1 MPDVPFEQR
10 RGPSKWTIEAALLL
24 VQFGMGLGFLSP
36 APLFPLIIDEYDV
49 SRAAASLLVGGTS
62 LGVALALVPAS
73 ILPARIGTRWAV
85 TLGGALLASMLL
97 TPLANSFVALLVLR
111 ILFSLGAAVLLSA
124 LPAVVVRWFEPREL
138 ALVNGL
144 GIVAQTLGV
153 ATSMSVAASVAAVV
167 GWHLTLTLFAA
178 VVGTATVVWVVMS
191 AGAASDAAGAGALSM
206 RDNREAE
213 YERPAHITRGAHEQR
228 HHEPAEVPRPEDHR
242 NRDASAR
249 RPDTSGLHRNR
260 HHHRNEDR
268 GRHAEDREARQQHR
282 IRGAEEA
289 TDAGDRHQQPGQQQ
303 ERLATRKAHRQHG
316 AQ

>member
-138 ALVNGL
+138 APVNGL

-153 ATSMSVAASVAAVV
+153 ATSMSVAASDC
-167 GWHLTLTLFAA
+167 W
-178 VVGTATVVWVVMS
+178 
-191 AGAASDAAGAGALSM
+191 
-206 RDNREAE
+206 
-213 YERPAHITRGAHEQR
+213 
-228 HHEPAEVPRPEDHR
+228 
-242 NRDASAR
+242 
-249 RPDTSGLHRNR
+249 
-260 HHHRNEDR
+260 
-268 GRHAEDREARQQHR
+268 
-282 IRGAEEA
+282 
-289 TDAGDRHQQPGQQQ
+289 
-303 ERLATRKAHRQHG
+303 
-316 AQ
+316 